1 MTAVNS
7 LHLIGRVVREPQ
19 VFPRDNGA
27 KSVLFT
33 LAVNSGRKDANGQD
47 VADFIEVSGY
57 VSGTNPTRIYDYVHA
72 KDLVAVECRVQSY
85 KDKDNHTQVSFPIRN
100 IEFLAKYKG
109 TKQMVKPN
117 VNKSTA
123 SDYVKPTVAGANA

>member
-1 MTAVNS
+1 MSAVNNVQ
-7 LHLIGRVVREPQ
+7 LIGRVVREPQ
-19 VFPRDNGA
+19 VFPRKNGG

-33 LAVNSGRKDANGQD
+33 LAVNSGRKDQNGQD
-47 VADFIEVSGY
+47 LADFIEVSGY

-72 KDLVAVECRVQSY
+72 KDLVAVQCRVQSY
-85 KDKDNHTQVSFPIRN
+85 KDKNGYTQISFPIRN

-109 TKQMVKPN
+109 NKTATKPE

-123 SDYVKPTVAGANA
+123 SDTVKPTIAGAQA